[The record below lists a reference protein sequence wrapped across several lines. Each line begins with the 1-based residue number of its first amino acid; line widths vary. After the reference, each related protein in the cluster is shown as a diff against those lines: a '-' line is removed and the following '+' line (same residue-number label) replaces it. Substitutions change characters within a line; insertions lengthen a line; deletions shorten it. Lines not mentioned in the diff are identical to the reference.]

1 MCSCLAQGD
10 WPLAIA
16 GELWEN
22 GLPPLDNVWVTAIR
36 RSDGAD
42 GRVRW
47 FPELEVRIPFKEP
60 HERQDRA
67 A

>member
-22 GLPPLDNVWVTAIR
+22 GLPPFDNVWVTAIR
-36 RSDGAD
+36 RSNGAD

-60 HERQDRA
+60 HERQEHA